1 MEAIAKFDF
10 SASGEDELSF
20 RAGDMLKVS
29 EEWYKAELR
38 SQEGYVP
45 KNFIDFHEG
54 RLNMTTH
61 GFFTTSS
68 FQLAEMLPEAPLIDL
83 F

>member
-45 KNFIDFHEG
+45 KNFIDFHIPSDG
-54 RLNMTTH
+54 RRIVTMGSLGNR
-61 GFFTTSS
+61 GRG
-68 FQLAEMLPEAPLIDL
+68 
-83 F
+83 